1 MCAGGYPTVGLV
13 AKLLSFTGLACPVV
27 EVMVSRMS
35 LILWVLEAKRCLWLY
50 KQPQTS
56 LLFQHPRMQ
65 DFVESCVVFKINC
78 WMGSYGASSP
88 KGTHLWGPHADI
100 QNFILPLPCKTWAPL
115 VTKKT
120 LADGRVQVSGNG
132 DLKASQTYPPA
143 FGHATVGVWKM
154 AVRRQLPPVNKL
166 PNIWKGK
173 VDKWADADL
182 SDVFQFLSM
191 GTMK

>member
-1 MCAGGYPTVGLV
+1 M
-13 AKLLSFTGLACPVV
+13 
-27 EVMVSRMS
+27 SRMS

-50 KQPQTS
+50 EQPQTS

-65 DFVESCVVFKINC
+65 QFVESCVVFKIHC

-100 QNFILPLPCKTWAPL
+100 QKFILPLPCKTWAPL

-120 LADGRVQVSGNG
+120 LADGRVQVSGSS
-132 DLKASQTYPPA
+132 DLKGSQAYPPA

-154 AVRRQLPPVNKL
+154 AVERPLPPVKKL
-166 PNIWKGK
+166 PKIWGGK
-173 VDKWADADL
+173 VDKWPDADL